1 MIPTS
6 CTLAFTHR
14 LRPIRQLLL
23 NCSDACVN
31 TPTHRNG
38 EMIVNLYVSHILQS
52 ESSCVATRLL
62 LWLGKEGTAKILH
75 CFSHEDIGRS
85 RG

>member
-31 TPTHRNG
+31 TPPRNG

-62 LWLGKEGTAKILH
+62 LWLGKERTAKILH
-75 CFSHEDIGRS
+75 YFPHEDIGRTRS
-85 RG
+85 